1 MAETAWMMVADY
13 PVRPAE
19 EDLLSFFGVPPDPV
33 SQLDEN
39 ISRKRRYWHKAAQTA
54 PPEGRRRAEA
64 IKEAIREA
72 SNALKRGGEASG
84 GSTTTDG
91 SVDPSILHD
100 PKTVEELWR
109 VIQRL
114 IFRQRYDEAVDC
126 AARAEKKWPSSVEP
140 VVAFAWAVQ
149 MAIAQESTSVSGAA
163 TIKAIQGLEKVIS
176 SGGDA
181 REYRIIA
188 GLLDATGRTQEAL
201 ARLND
206 AGRVLVPFP
215 ADMLGLR
222 VTLLARS
229 GDIDDAM
236 VTAVAAV
243 NERPSDDGIRGE
255 CVDALLQFALRS
267 LLPVTSSE
275 DATQY
280 GRLVRVAAWCA
291 KGVPDLEDRVRVHR
305 LWAANCDQRVF
316 AGNPALRS
324 FVAIVSGFLLLPLYN
339 YLRCRPSWQILNE
352 GPIERGSAKRRKI
365 RNFAF
370 YQVAS
375 SPHVELAHRGARE
388 SFAWAPD
395 PEAWPELS
403 SLLDL

>member
-1 MAETAWMMVADY
+1 MTETTWLVIADY
-13 PVRPAE
+13 PARPSE
-19 EDLLSFFGVPPDPV
+19 RDLLSFFGVPPDPA

-54 PPEGRRRAEA
+54 PAEGRRRAEA

-72 SNALKRGGEASG
+72 TNALKRGGEASG
-84 GSTTTDG
+84 GGAKTDG
-91 SVDPSILHD
+91 SPDVSVRHD
-100 PKTVEELWR
+100 PKTLEELWR
-109 VIQRL
+109 IIQSL
-114 IFRQRYDEAVDC
+114 IFRQRYQDAVEC

-140 VVAFAWAVQ
+140 VVAFAWTVQ
-149 MAIAQESTSVSGAA
+149 MGIAQEGTGIPAA
-163 TIKAIQGLEKVIS
+163 AVAKAIQGLEGVIS

-188 GLLDATGRTQEAL
+188 GLLDSTGRTQEAL
-201 ARLND
+201 SRLND
-206 AGRVLVPFP
+206 AARVVVPFP

-222 VTLLARS
+222 VTLLARV
-229 GDIDDAM
+229 GDINDAM

-243 NERPSDDGIRGE
+243 NESPSDDGIRGE
-255 CVDALLQFALRS
+255 CVDALLDFALSS
-267 LLPVTSSE
+267 LLPVTSAE
-275 DATQY
+275 DAVRY

-316 AGNPALRS
+316 SGNPALRS
-324 FVAIVSGFLLLPLYN
+324 FVAIISGFLLLPVYN
-339 YLRCRPSWQILNE
+339 HVRCRPSWQILNE
-352 GPIERGSAKRRKI
+352 GPVGEGSPKRRRI

-375 SPHVELAHRGARE
+375 SPHVQLAHRGARE
-388 SFAWAPD
+388 NFPWAPD
-395 PEAWPELS
+395 AEGWPELS
-403 SLLDL
+403 SLLDA